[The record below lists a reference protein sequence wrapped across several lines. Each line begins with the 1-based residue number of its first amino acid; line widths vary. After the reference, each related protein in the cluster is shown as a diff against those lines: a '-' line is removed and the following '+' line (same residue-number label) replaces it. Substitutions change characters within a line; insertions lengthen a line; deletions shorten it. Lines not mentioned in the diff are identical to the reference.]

1 MRIDKTPEI
10 QEYISYINDI
20 NDLNLSLSEMF
31 LAIINNDE
39 IASKK
44 EIEVFSKTYEME
56 EREVF
61 ISKILDYWGID
72 VGQEEEEDIVRK
84 FIYPAIKEINQEEF
98 LNNPYY
104 KTVKIQNI
112 KDGRFSLVIDHY
124 RPYEIFALDDISVN
138 EDYHELSRLGY
149 FKNEFPFIALNEND
163 VTWMSI
169 TPNEIKTMEKSINE
183 VYGNV
188 IVFGLGLGYFPFMVS
203 LKETVKHITIIE
215 KDEKIISLF
224 SKYLLPQFP
233 NKDKISIQKNDA
245 FEVIKHPLDYDYAF
259 VDLWHSAED
268 GIQTFLTFKDHE
280 VLSPKVKFSY
290 WLEASFYAL
299 LRRAFISLIVEQNEG
314 YKESQYRESKTVF
327 DKLINHYYF
336 KTKNLRISSKKE
348 LEDLLTDSKLLELA
362 K

>member
-84 FIYPAIKEINQEEF
+84 FIYPAIKEINLEEF

-124 RPYEIFALDDISVN
+124 RPYEIFALDDISVD
-138 EDYHELSRLGY
+138 EEYHELSKLGY
-149 FKNEFPFIALNEND
+149 FKSEFPFIALNEND

-183 VYGNV
+183 AFGNV

-259 VDLWHSAED
+259 VDLWHSPED
-268 GIQTFLTFKDHE
+268 GIDAFLTFKNIEKENKNCD
-280 VLSPKVKFSY
+280 FSY
-290 WLEASFYAL
+290 WLDNAFYAY
-299 LRRAFISLIVEQNEG
+299 LRRAFIVLLEEQLSHTDESS
-314 YKESQYRESKTVF
+314 YKNAKNDW
-327 DKLINHYYF
+327 DKLINKLYF
-336 KTKNLRISSKKE
+336 NTKNLEINSVEQIKN
-348 LEDLLTDSKLLELA
+348 LLSNDNLIKMA
-362 K
+362 I